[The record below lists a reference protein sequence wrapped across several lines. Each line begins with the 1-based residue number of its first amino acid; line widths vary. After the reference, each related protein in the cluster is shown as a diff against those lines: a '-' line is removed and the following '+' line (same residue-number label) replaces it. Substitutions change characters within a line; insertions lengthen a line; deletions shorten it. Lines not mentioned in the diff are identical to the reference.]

1 MDFKLI
7 QDGLNI
13 SAIGLGFVFLVLFIL
28 TFFVLLLV
36 KIEDFSEKRKPK
48 NLKNQINE
56 DQENLKNE
64 KNGFYKEI
72 HMAAAVAI
80 ALALNEKT
88 IKTKNIVNTNN
99 QASPWTYYSRTRQ
112 FFSRM
117 GAKR

>member
-36 KIEDFSEKRKPK
+36 RIEDFSEKRKSK

-64 KNGFYKEI
+64 ENGFYKEI
-72 HMAAAVAI
+72 HMAAAA
-80 ALALNEKT
+80 ALALELDERENN
-88 IKTKNIVNTNN
+88 TKNIVNINN
-99 QASPWTYYSRTRQ
+99 KTSSWTYYSRTRQ
-112 FFSRM
+112 LLSRM
-117 GAKR
+117 GDNK